1 MSLQSRCQQH
11 HHEQDGE
18 PYRPCQVEW
27 PGLESLYLDDILGK
41 ERVFGGITEPAWKA
55 FSISQDAFP

>member
-18 PYRPCQVEW
+18 PSGM

-41 ERVFGGITEPAWKA
+41 ERLFGIITEPAWEV

>member
-1 MSLQSRCQQH
+1 MLR
-11 HHEQDGE
+11 
-18 PYRPCQVEW
+18 VW